1 MKRCDRC
8 RFWNKEKPEAV
19 DADCRRYPGT
29 PFPKMTMNQ
38 LTQQQGWIV
47 FAFWPKMRGEL
58 WCGEYRRRPWLIP
71 LCLRLIGKIVG
82 FLRGKRAGKVG
93 WYGVIAS
100 GWGWGKGGKVK
111 VHSIPNTEGEQ
122 ECPTKEG
129 SKDIAR
135 SVGLNRD
142 PSLN

>member
-8 RFWNKEKPEAV
+8 RFWIRVKEGDVPG
-19 DADCRRYPGT
+19 DCRRHT
-29 PFPKMTMNQ
+29 PVPYIMRAANPLTNEVGVVVNAYFLKMN
-38 LTQQQGWIV
+38 
-47 FAFWPKMRGEL
+47 PDL

-71 LCLRLIGKIVG
+71 LCRRLIGKIVG

-93 WYGVIAS
+93 WYGIIAS
-100 GWGWGKGGKVK
+100 GFVWGKGGKVK

-122 ECPTKEG
+122 ECPTKGG

-135 SVGLNRD
+135 SAGPNRN